1 VATLYRSAQKM
12 SLAEFQNS
20 YRLVALLTRYLS
32 NAKLFREGLLAADIL
47 VAVYPNLFQAHMARA
62 RALTMLSLW
71 DAALQEIDVV
81 RRLQPSLK
89 FLAAYEKE
97 VRASAAKDVAA
108 SEGARSPYSDGAD
121 SSRGATAG
129 MDDGLHLDSWS
140 SVLRGIAHPDLLPYV
155 IFDAVVCSCFVVL
168 YTYFCRINAA
178 AAAKTNKSAAA
189 AAAAAAHVLPA
200 APAAALRRSRP

>member
-1 VATLYRSAQKM
+1 MASLYQGAQKM

-81 RRLQPSLK
+81 RRLQPPEREP
-89 FLAAYEKE
+89 FL
-97 VRASAAKDVAA
+97 
-108 SEGARSPYSDGAD
+108 
-121 SSRGATAG
+121 
-129 MDDGLHLDSWS
+129 
-140 SVLRGIAHPDLLPYV
+140 
-155 IFDAVVCSCFVVL
+155 
-168 YTYFCRINAA
+168 
-178 AAAKTNKSAAA
+178 
-189 AAAAAAHVLPA
+189 
-200 APAAALRRSRP
+200 